1 MDFSVRSFLDFLHV
15 ILISSFQMM
24 IVKYHDCCCN
34 IVESLFFLVIGFL
47 KEGFWS
53 RYHLHFD

>member
-24 IVKYHDCCCN
+24 IVKYHDCCN
-34 IVESLFFLVIGFL
+34 IVESLFFFCNWFFEGRFL
-47 KEGFWS
+47 K
-53 RYHLHFD
+53 